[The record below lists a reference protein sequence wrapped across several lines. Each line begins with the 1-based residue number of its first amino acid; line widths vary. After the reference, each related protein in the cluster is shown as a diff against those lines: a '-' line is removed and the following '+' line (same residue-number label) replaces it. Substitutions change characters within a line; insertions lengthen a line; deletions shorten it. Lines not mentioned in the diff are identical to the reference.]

1 MRERRLCSLNLEMD
15 EKTVTDLIP
24 DDVYRSIEELDAELP
39 DFMATVMD
47 DCVLDDPGEF
57 WRRVVKES
65 DEPAFYH
72 RYRYERPG
80 QLPMA
85 DVVVD
90 MRQAA
95 TAAENIAFA
104 SAVSPVPLVPTAPM
118 PPAKRRRIEPYR
130 PW

>member
-1 MRERRLCSLNLEMD
+1 MD
-15 EKTVTDLIP
+15 EKSIVC
-24 DDVYRSIEELDAELP
+24 RSLEELDAELP

-47 DCVLDDPGEF
+47 DGVLDDPGEF

-80 QLPMA
+80 QLPMV

-104 SAVSPVPLVPTAPM
+104 SAVSPVPLVPTVAAM
-118 PPAKRRRIEPYR
+118 PPEKRRRIEPYR

>member
-1 MRERRLCSLNLEMD
+1 MTPTSIA
-15 EKTVTDLIP
+15 DLIP
-24 DDVYRSIEELDAELP
+24 DDVYRSLQELEDEVP
-39 DFMATVMD
+39 DFTASLMD
-47 DCVLDDPGEF
+47 DGVLDDPGQF

-80 QLPMA
+80 QLPMS

-104 SAVSPVPLVPTAPM
+104 SAVSPLRAVPVAAM
-118 PPAKRRRIEPYR
+118 PPAKRRRIEPYL

>member
-24 DDVYRSIEELDAELP
+24 DAVYRSLVELDAELP

-47 DCVLDDPGEF
+47 EGVLDGPAEF
-57 WRRVVKES
+57 WRRVVQES

-104 SAVSPVPLVPTAPM
+104 SAVSPVPLVPVAPM